1 MKKELET
8 RKNLLYRLDN
18 ILAFMN
24 DETAYSEWQTIGLPD
39 GYTEDDLNMIA
50 RDDEEFFYMLKT
62 FAAIFLQ
69 YMDAE

>member
-1 MKKELET
+1 MERNLES

-24 DETAYSEWQTIGLPD
+24 DENAFSDWLVLGLPD
-39 GYTEDDLNMIA
+39 GWTEDDVDMIVK
-50 RDDEEFFYMLKT
+50 DDEEFYYMLKT
-62 FAAIFLQ
+62 FASIFLQ